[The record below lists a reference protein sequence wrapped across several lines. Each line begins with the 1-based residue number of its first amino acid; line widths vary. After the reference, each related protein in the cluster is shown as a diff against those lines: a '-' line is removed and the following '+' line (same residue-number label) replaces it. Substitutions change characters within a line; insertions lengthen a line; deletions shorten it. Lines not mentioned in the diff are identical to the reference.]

1 MTGALFL
8 LAAAALPAGP
18 LDFKARDMRIE
29 PQERRVVLDGD
40 VQLVRG
46 DLDVKGQHAVAEYA
60 KEQRSAAQKRPAPQ
74 KRRSRTQASQT
85 DASFGGQ
92 SVERFTV
99 TGEVKVRRGDRT
111 ADGEQGVVDVPAQT
125 LVLTG
130 TPDTPPVVRDGSET
144 LSGDRILLRLDS
156 DDVDVVR
163 PKVVLRRSLAQ
174 EGSTPAA
181 PVKVEAA
188 HLTLLQAR
196 RLAQF
201 TDDVVVRQGDTVA
214 RSPKMEARYDGDG
227 QLTKLEMR
235 GGVDVRQG
243 DRRAT
248 GQTADYDARARTLV
262 LQGDPKLYDKGDV
275 LTGDRI
281 DLALD
286 SKEVRVE
293 RARGRLRPEIHKG
306 EQGEP

>member
-1 MTGALFL
+1 MTAAML
-8 LAAAALPAGP
+8 LAAAAALPAGP

-29 PQERRVVLDGD
+29 PHERRVVLEGD

-46 DLDVKGQHAVAEYA
+46 DLDVKGRHAVAEYA
-60 KEQRSAAQKRPAPQ
+60 KEQRPAAQKRRGRNQPPQ
-74 KRRSRTQASQT
+74 ADS
-85 DASFGGQ
+85 SFGGQ

-99 TGEVKVRRGDRT
+99 TGDVKVRRGGRT
-111 ADGEQGVVDVPAQT
+111 ADGEQGVMDVPAQT

-163 PKVVLRRSLAQ
+163 PKVVLRRSLQQ
-174 EGSTPAA
+174 EGSAPAV

-188 HLTLLQAR
+188 HLVLLQAR

-201 TDDVVVRQGDTVA
+201 TDDVVVRQGDMVA

-248 GQTADYDARARTLV
+248 GETADYDARARTLI

-306 EQGEP
+306 ERGEP

>member
-1 MTGALFL
+1 MTAALAL
-8 LAAAALPAGP
+8 VAAAALPAGP

-29 PQERRVVLDGD
+29 PQERRIVLDGD

-46 DLDVKGQHAVAEYA
+46 NLDVQGRHAVAEYA
-60 KEQRSAAQKRPAPQ
+60 KERRPAAQKQ
-74 KRRSRTQASQT
+74 KRGARSQPSPA

-99 TGEVKVRRGDRT
+99 TGDVKVRRGQRT
-111 ADGEQGVVDVPAQT
+111 ADGELGVFDVPAQT

-130 TPDTPPVVRDGSET
+130 TPEAPPVVRDGSET

-156 DDVDVVR
+156 DDLDVVR
-163 PKVVLRRSLAQ
+163 PKVVLRRSLTEQ
-174 EGSTPAA
+174 GSAPAT
-181 PVKVEAA
+181 PVKVEAS
-188 HLTLLQAR
+188 HLVLLQAR

-201 TDDVVVRQGDTVA
+201 TDDVVLRQGDTVA

-248 GQTADYDARARTLV
+248 GETADYDARARTLV

-293 RARGRLRPEIHKG
+293 KARGRLRPEIHKG
-306 EQGEP
+306 ERGEP

>member
-1 MTGALFL
+1 MMGVIVL

-29 PQERRVVLDGD
+29 PHERRVVLDGD

-46 DLDVKGQHAVAEYA
+46 DLDVKGRHAVAEYA
-60 KEQRSAAQKRPAPQ
+60 KEQRPAAQKRRGRNQPPQ
-74 KRRSRTQASQT
+74 A

-99 TGEVKVRRGDRT
+99 TGDVKVRRGGRT
-111 ADGEQGVVDVPAQT
+111 ADGEQGVMDVPAQT

-163 PKVVLRRSLAQ
+163 PKVVLRRSLQQ
-174 EGSTPAA
+174 EGSAPAV

-188 HLTLLQAR
+188 RLVLLHAR

-248 GQTADYDARARTLV
+248 GQTADYDARARTLI

-306 EQGEP
+306 ERGEP